1 MRCAIL
7 GVDEGTGVKGS
18 PRGVF
23 EWRGF
28 GSSFE
33 ASAALYDPKTH

>member
-7 GVDEGTGVKGS
+7 GADEGTGVKGS
-18 PRGVF
+18 PSGVGGL
-23 EWRGF
+23 RGF